1 MYIRFRLIMYQGMQ
15 AEDDMTMR
23 RSGFVVPYLSAGKVR
38 YIIDRNSDALTLL
51 RKMLGYTKKVRL

>member
-1 MYIRFRLIMYQGMQ
+1 MQ